1 MATVAQDSV
10 DGVASRRD
18 RGRNALEARD
28 GGEGILRHRT
38 VWHLGSVRGSPARCV
53 GSLHAMDE
61 SQRRKFG
68 RSYGTVAEVYD
79 RTRPDYPTEAVDWL
93 VGKGQR
99 RILELGA
106 GTGKLTR
113 TLLSRGHGVCATDPL
128 GPMLR
133 HLMRNIDGPVAVQ
146 AVAEGLPFRD
156 MSFDVVVV
164 AQAFH
169 WFDHEKAVPE
179 IARVLR
185 PYGTLAMVWN
195 ERDDSV
201 PWVRRLSRLLGEI
214 REDYDV
220 RDDAV
225 NVPELGPF
233 TPVEEK
239 TFRFWQIVDKERLLG
254 DVSSRSY
261 VAVMEPADRDPLL
274 ERVGALYDEY
284 GRGADGMRMPYLTRC
299 FRTER
304 LGETRQRA
312 EPPGGG
318 NLLFDYR

>member
-1 MATVAQDSV
+1 MTAIAQHGV
-10 DGVASRRD
+10 DGVASRSH
-18 RGRNALEARD
+18 RGRDTLEPSD
-28 GGEGILRHRT
+28 GGERIVRHRI
-38 VWHLGSVRGSPARCV
+38 VWHLGSVRAYPARRV

-68 RSYGTVAEVYD
+68 RSYGTVADIYD
-79 RTRPDYPTEAVDWL
+79 RTRPDYPIEAVDWL
-93 VGKGQR
+93 VGRGQR

-113 TLLSRGHGVCATDPL
+113 ALLSRGHGVCATDPL
-128 GPMLR
+128 GPMLQ
-133 HLMRNIDGPVAVQ
+133 HLTRNVDGPVAVQ

-169 WFDHEKAVPE
+169 WFDHEKAIPE

-185 PYGTLAMVWN
+185 PRGTLAMVWN

-225 NVPELGPF
+225 KVPELGPF
-233 TPVEEK
+233 APVEEE
-239 TFRFWQIVDKERLLG
+239 TFRFWQLVDKERLLG

-304 LGETRQRA
+304 LGESPKRA

-318 NLLFDYR
+318 NLLFDFR

>member
-1 MATVAQDSV
+1 MTTP
-10 DGVASRRD
+10 
-18 RGRNALEARD
+18 NAHLSY
-28 GGEGILRHRT
+28 GG
-38 VWHLGSVRGSPARCV
+38 V
-53 GSLHAMDE
+53 GSLLAMDD
-61 SQRRKFG
+61 SQRRRFG
-68 RSYGTVAEVYD
+68 RSYGSVADIYD
-79 RTRPDYPTEAVDWL
+79 RTRPEYPDDAIDWL
-93 VGKGQR
+93 IGAPQR

-113 TLLSRGHGVCATDPL
+113 SLRKRGHDVCATDPL
-128 GPMLR
+128 GPMLK
-133 HLMRNIDGPVAVQ
+133 HLARNIDGAVPVQ

-169 WFDHEKAVPE
+169 WFDHEKAIPE

-185 PYGTLAMVWN
+185 PRGTLAMVWN
-195 ERDDSV
+195 ERDSSV
-201 PWVRRLSRLLGEI
+201 PWVRRLTALLGEL
-214 REDYDV
+214 RDDYDV
-220 RDDAV
+220 RDDAFK
-225 NVPELGPF
+225 PTELGPF
-233 TPVEEK
+233 GPVEEK

-274 ERVGALYDEY
+274 ARVGALYDEY

-299 FRTER
+299 FRSDR
-304 LGETRQRA
+304 LGEPAGSA

-318 NLLFDYR
+318 NLLFDFR